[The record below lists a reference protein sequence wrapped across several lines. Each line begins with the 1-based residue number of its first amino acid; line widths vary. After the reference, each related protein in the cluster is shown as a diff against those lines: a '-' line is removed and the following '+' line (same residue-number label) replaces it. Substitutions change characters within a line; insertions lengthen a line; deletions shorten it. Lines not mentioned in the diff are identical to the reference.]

1 MKKFEEY
8 IKQFSKDPK
17 VFEKQVVFASNLGGS
32 DIFEVVND
40 TSTNFTDIDDHPVIL
55 WDNFNIEGKKINESS
70 SHIYNSVRLPS
81 FGRIRE
87 QLSNESYI
95 APSTKDRAQVKSLK
109 FPIIASKDGESEMF
123 KTYGK
128 YKKSEKF
135 YDSYR
140 QKIVPTTKFDVI
152 AFKGDTI
159 HIQEKINGIGFD
171 ADLSRFKHPAQVTK
185 IAKKVNEKFKA
196 DFYHM
201 ELLETN
207 GKLFLNNVTT
217 SAKLSPT
224 QNVKMYEA
232 AYESFYDRRLP
243 KWYRDQVF
251 EKHTRPYYEKSYLN
265 ALLIKPKYAINFKK
279 YAKHK

>member
-1 MKKFEEY
+1 MKKFDDY
-8 IKQFSKDPK
+8 IKQYSKDPK
-17 VFEKQVVFASNLGGS
+17 VFEKQVIFASNIGGS

-40 TSTNFTDIDDHPVIL
+40 TSTNFTDIDDYPIIL
-55 WDNFNIEGKKINESS
+55 WDNFNIPSNKINESA
-70 SHIYNSVRLPS
+70 SHIYNAIRLPS

-95 APSTKDRAQVKSLK
+95 APSTTDRSKVKSLK
-109 FPIIASKDGESEMF
+109 FPIIASKDRESEMF

-135 YDSYR
+135 FDSFR
-140 QKIVPTTKFDVI
+140 QKIIPSTKFDVI
-152 AFKGDTI
+152 AFKGEPI

-171 ADLSRFKHPAQVTK
+171 ADLSRFKYPKQVIK
-185 IAKKVNEKFKA
+185 IANKVNEKFKA

-201 ELLETN
+201 ELLESS
-207 GKLFLNNVTT
+207 GRLYLNNVTT

-232 AYESFYDRRLP
+232 AYESFYNRRLP
-243 KWYRDQVF
+243 KWYRDKVF
-251 EKHTRPYYEKSYLN
+251 EKYTKPYYEKRYLDS
-265 ALLIKPKYAINFKK
+265 LLIKPKNSIDFKK
-279 YAKHK
+279 YAKAV